1 MTISLPS
8 CMLWPMPSIK
18 LLGNIGKT
26 VIYTDPVD
34 ANPVNQTESIK
45 DLVADMRAGK
55 VDMLFIMGGNPAY
68 DAPADLGFADALK
81 NTNIPM
87 RVHLGL
93 YQDETAE
100 LCQWHVNEAHYLE
113 SWGDTRAYDGT
124 VSIVQPL
131 IAPLY
136 GGKSVYEITALLA
149 GQAEAT
155 GHEVVQGYWQEAAS
169 RRGLRLLLA
178 KVAARRMD
186 RRNDV
191 CAQADSVT
199 GDLHSSPAPPPS
211 ARELGTLIPLVDR
224 NASRSTSAAI
234 PAFMTAA
241 SPITAGCRSC
251 PNRCPR

>member
-1 MTISLPS
+1 MSTSVGIERRRRELPEEHGPLFANAIIQDLQAHRGS
-8 CMLWPMPSIK
+8 SVVIAGDHQPPVVHALAHAINQA
-18 LLGNIGKT
+18 LGNVGKT

-34 ANPVNQTESIK
+34 ANPVNQTDSIK

-68 DAPADLGFADALK
+68 DAPADLNFADALK
-81 NTNIPM
+81 NTSIPM

-100 LCQWHVNEAHYLE
+100 LCQWHLNEAHYLE

-136 GGKSVYEITALLA
+136 GGKSVYELTALLA

-169 RRGLRLLLA
+169 RRGLRRLLA
-178 KVAARRMD
+178 EIAARRMD
-186 RRNDV
+186 RGTTF
-191 CAQADSVT
+191 APK
-199 GDLHSSPAPPPS
+199 SSQPEIHEFS
-211 ARELGTLIPLVDR
+211 AV
-224 NASRSTSAAI
+224 
-234 PAFMTAA
+234 
-241 SPITAGCRSC
+241 
-251 PNRCPR
+251 PRQRRKIY